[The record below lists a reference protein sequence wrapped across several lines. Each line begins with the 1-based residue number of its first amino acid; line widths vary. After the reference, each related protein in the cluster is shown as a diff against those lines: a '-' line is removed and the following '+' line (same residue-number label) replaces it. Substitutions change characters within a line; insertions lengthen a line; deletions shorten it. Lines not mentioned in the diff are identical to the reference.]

1 MTVQLVRQQTKNIT
15 NLLLNYCIYMK
26 ATDMLNKVKELV
38 GVEASQETPEIKLA
52 QATLENGTVIESE
65 TFEAGSEVF
74 IVTEEEKVALPIG
87 EYTLED
93 GEQLTVEE
101 EGIIAS
107 IGAAEEPAEEPAE
120 EASEEV
126 KAEEE
131 EQEMAY
137 ATKEE
142 LAEVK
147 SMIEE
152 IKAMIEKEEMSEEN
166 SSEVKS
172 EETTTK
178 VVYSSKEEMSE
189 QEPEKVKHNPEAVA
203 DKQLNLLSKNKRG
216 MSTMD
221 RVLQRMVNNNK

>member
-1 MTVQLVRQQTKNIT
+1 
-15 NLLLNYCIYMK
+15 MK

-38 GVEASQETPEIKLA
+38 GVEASQETQEVKLA
-52 QATLENGTVIESE
+52 QATLENGAVIESE

-93 GEQLTVEE
+93 GETLTVEE

-107 IGAAEEPAEEPAE
+107 IGAAVEEEAPAEE

-131 EQEMAY
+131 EMAY

-142 LAEVK
+142 LAELK
-147 SMIEE
+147 SMVEE
-152 IKAMIEKEEMSEEN
+152 IKSMIEKEEMSEEG
-166 SSEVKS
+166 SSVKS

>member
-1 MTVQLVRQQTKNIT
+1 
-15 NLLLNYCIYMK
+15 
-26 ATDMLNKVKELV
+26 MLNKVKELV
-38 GVEASQETPEIKLA
+38 GVEASEETQEVELK

-93 GEQLTVEE
+93 GEILTVEE

-107 IGAAEEPAEEPAE
+107 IGAAVEEEAPAEE

-142 LAEVK
+142 LAELK
-147 SMIEE
+147 SMVEE
-152 IKAMIEKEEMSEEN
+152 IKSMIEKEEMSEEG
-166 SSEVKS
+166 SSVKS

-203 DKQLNLLSKNKRG
+203 DKQLNLLSKNKG
-216 MSTMD
+216 AMSTMD
-221 RVLQRMVNNNK
+221 RVLQRMANNNK